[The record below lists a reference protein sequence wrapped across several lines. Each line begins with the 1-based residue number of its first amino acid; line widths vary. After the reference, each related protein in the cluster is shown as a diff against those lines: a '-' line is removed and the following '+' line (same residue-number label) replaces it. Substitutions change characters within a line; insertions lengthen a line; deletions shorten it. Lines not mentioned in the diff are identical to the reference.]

1 MANVNY
7 NNCKDLDV
15 RLAPSD
21 MFYEP
26 NIPIFAQL
34 HTPRPMQ
41 IERMYNLYFNSN
53 IFLPSF
59 SLFESEFILISQII
73 CQKQKPNQFGL
84 DNIHCVLKRFFFLD
98 CYQ

>member
-15 RLAPSD
+15 RLPPSD

-34 HTPRPMQ
+34 HTPRPRP
-41 IERMYNLYFNSN
+41 IERLYSFDISNLKNF
-53 IFLPSF
+53 
-59 SLFESEFILISQII
+59 
-73 CQKQKPNQFGL
+73 
-84 DNIHCVLKRFFFLD
+84 
-98 CYQ
+98 